1 MYQLR
6 KIDIGTVALYSFLMF
21 LILSLIIFIPF
32 GLIITLVSTLVP
44 STGEMETEMFP
55 FFGGIF
61 LIVVPLF
68 YAVIATIMNVLMA
81 LLYNLLS
88 LKLGGIKVSLEKIEG
103 FNPIVAKVE
112 N

>member
-32 GLIITLVSTLVP
+32 GLIITILSTLVP

-81 LLYNLLS
+81 LLYRINLNRRFYYFQILS
-88 LKLGGIKVSLEKIEG
+88 SKPNELVGDV
-103 FNPIVAKVE
+103 
-112 N
+112 